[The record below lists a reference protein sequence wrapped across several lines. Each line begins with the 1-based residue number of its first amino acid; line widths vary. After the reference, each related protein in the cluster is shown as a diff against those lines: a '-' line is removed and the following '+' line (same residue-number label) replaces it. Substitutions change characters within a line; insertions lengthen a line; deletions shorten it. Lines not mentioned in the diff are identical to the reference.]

1 MGLKLKKKVE
11 THNTQKEVL
20 SKRGKKSR
28 RKGASYERDIAHI
41 FQNFT
46 GYDFVRTPQSGGFCK
61 KSDKAEDFRGDI
73 LPADKDVR
81 LKLHIECKSHK
92 TWALPSWWSQSF
104 GDCPVGRI
112 PVVVFHKYGTSANYI
127 ALDYQNFKELLKHPN
142 YSLPTTKKSLKPIW
156 KEIYGFNGY
165 FISSNGQVKSC
176 ISHNG
181 KEKISKPMILSIGIS
196 PGGYGVVVLRKDGKS
211 YTKRVHRLVAENF
224 LGEPNGRIVNHKDG
238 NKLNNCVNNLEYVT
252 YSENLSHAYSSG
264 LRRSGE
270 DIHTAKLS
278 DNQVLDIRVKRGF
291 GVSSSELLKEYS
303 ISSATLS
310 RISNNDY
317 RNPYGLYVFCKN
329 QEKWNLKDWLRQA
342 QEDCPVG
349 RIPVVVMKKAN
360 TNKSGQKGNQQNL
373 VVLDLDDFLQLVDVS
388 KVVEKRDIQ

>member
-11 THNTQKEVL
+11 TPNTQKEVL

-73 LPADKDVR
+73 LPADKDIR
-81 LKLHIECKSHK
+81 LKLHIE
-92 TWALPSWWSQSF
+92 
-104 GDCPVGRI
+104 
-112 PVVVFHKYGTSANYI
+112 
-127 ALDYQNFKELLKHPN
+127 
-142 YSLPTTKKSLKPIW
+142 
-156 KEIYGFNGY
+156 
-165 FISSNGQVKSC
+165 
-176 ISHNG
+176 
-181 KEKISKPMILSIGIS
+181 
-196 PGGYGVVVLRKDGKS
+196 
-211 YTKRVHRLVAENF
+211 
-224 LGEPNGRIVNHKDG
+224 
-238 NKLNNCVNNLEYVT
+238 
-252 YSENLSHAYSSG
+252 
-264 LRRSGE
+264 
-270 DIHTAKLS
+270 
-278 DNQVLDIRVKRGF
+278 
-291 GVSSSELLKEYS
+291 
-303 ISSATLS
+303 
-310 RISNNDY
+310 
-317 RNPYGLYVFCKN
+317 CKN

-349 RIPVVVMKKAN
+349 RIPIVVMKKAN